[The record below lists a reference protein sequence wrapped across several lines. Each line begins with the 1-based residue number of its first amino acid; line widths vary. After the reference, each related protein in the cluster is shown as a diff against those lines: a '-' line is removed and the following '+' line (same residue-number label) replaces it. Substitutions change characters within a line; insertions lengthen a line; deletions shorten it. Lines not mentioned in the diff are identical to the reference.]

1 MSDISLSGANLGI
14 NWEKSKF
21 SSNYFHFI
29 AQIRTFLSKL
39 LKKTGKY
46 LHINRIMCTFAT
58 VNQK

>member
-29 AQIRTFLSKL
+29 AQMRTFLSKL
-39 LKKTGKY
+39 LKKIGK
-46 LHINRIMCTFAT
+46 IFAY
-58 VNQK
+58 